1 MTIYDNSRHVR
12 IKTKH
17 WMREENWPLWFH
29 LIDAS
34 PKAPVKTKILLIFLS
49 LKISLGMSN
58 PCEPKGPPISD
69 RWSFKNNYHFKLEL
83 IWKLIKEPPP
93 WRLNF

>member
-1 MTIYDNSRHVR
+1 MTIFDNSRHVQEKNR
-12 IKTKH
+12 A
-17 WMREENWPLWFH
+17 WMRQPEFSLWFY
-29 LIDAS
+29 LISAQ